1 MMCFLVC
8 KFFKGMVMGAIMGA
22 AFEMM
27 MFPQMDRRTQR
38 NMRRMCDR
46 MRHMAGRTYDG
57 MYDWIR

>member
-1 MMCFLVC
+1 MC